1 MPEFFQEKEAEKR
14 LYQLRLYL
22 VFLLAVLSM
31 AIIISRLYNLQYQRH
46 DYFRA
51 QSDKNRITLV
61 SISPNRGLITD
72 RNGVLLAHN
81 ESTYILEAIPGY
93 VHHPKEALQRLQ
105 PIIPFSE
112 REKERFLRE
121 FKQTPSYGT
130 FTAKERISTEEALA
144 FAAHQF
150 ENPGFILNARS
161 IRKYP
166 YGTWTAHAVGYI
178 GRIDKKDLQQL
189 HDTNNLTNYR
199 GTLFIGK
206 TGIEKTYESHLHGKT
221 GYAIVE
227 IDALGNPVRHLKEV
241 SPQSGD
247 NLTLSIDIR
256 LQEAALE
263 IMGAYQGAIVAIDPN
278 NGEVLAMVSTPT
290 FDANWMTTGL
300 TSSMWQ
306 ALNNTA
312 YPLQNRATTALYPPG
327 STIKPLWA
335 YMAMLE
341 GAVDPQKRIYDTGVF
356 HFPNSTLAF
365 RDWKRGGHGWVDLH
379 QAITVSC
386 DTYFYHLAADVGI
399 NRLARYLR
407 AAGFGR
413 PTGIDL
419 PSEKAGLVPDPQWK
433 KKYVGKP
440 WYPGETVIAG
450 IGQGYVLATP
460 LQLAAATATIANGGT
475 SYVPKLAKSYVHDQK
490 TVDILPQVVMKL
502 EDKNNAY
509 ETIKTAM
516 QAVMQPGGTAW
527 RAAIGAP
534 YPIAGKTGT
543 AQIKSLPRGERL
555 KREVPLEHRDHAL
568 FIAFA
573 PADQPKI
580 AVAVVVEHGG
590 SGSSVA
596 GPMARKILDFYLL
609 GKPVF
614 SPNDQTSTPAS

>member
-14 LYQLRLYL
+14 LYQHRLYL
-22 VFLLAVLSM
+22 VFLLVALSLT
-31 AIIISRLYNLQYQRH
+31 IIISRLYNLQYQRH

-61 SISPNRGLITD
+61 PISPNRGLITD

-81 ESTYILEAIPGY
+81 ESTYILEAIPSY

-105 PIIPFSE
+105 HIIPFSE

-121 FKQTPSYGT
+121 FKKTPSYGT

-166 YGTWTAHAVGYI
+166 YGTWTAHTVGYI

-227 IDALGNPVRHLKEV
+227 IDALGNPVRRLEEV
-241 SPQSGD
+241 NPQSGD
-247 NLTLSIDIR
+247 NLTLSIDVR

-335 YMAMLE
+335 YLALRDST
-341 GAVDPQKRIYDTGVF
+341 VDPKQRIYDNGVF
-356 HFPNSTLAF
+356 RFPNSTLEF
-365 RDWKRGGHGWVDLH
+365 RDWKPGGHGWVDLH

-450 IGQGYVLATP
+450 IGQGYVLTTP

-475 SYVPKLAKSYVHDQK
+475 NYAPKLAKSYVHDQK
-490 TVDILPQVVMKL
+490 TVDIPPQVAMKL
-502 EDKNNAY
+502 EDKNNAH

-555 KREVPLEHRDHAL
+555 KKELPLEYRDHAL

-580 AVAVVVEHGG
+580 AVAIVVEHGG

-614 SPNDQTSTPAS
+614 SHDDQTSTPAS